1 MPTVKQIMSKDIE
14 KVSIDASVKDVA
26 KTMAE
31 KKVGSVLIEDS
42 GNLIG
47 IVTETD
53 IVRKVV
59 GQDVSLQDT
68 LASKIMNAPVLTI
81 DAEATILDANDM
93 MDKHN
98 IRHLAVK
105 EEDNIVGVISVR
117 DIIHPVNLDEE
128 PY

>member
-1 MPTVKQIMSKDIE
+1 MLQKLWLR
-14 KVSIDASVKDVA
+14 
-26 KTMAE
+26 